1 MEKNRIRPVK
11 IGNGVRMSYSR
22 QKEVLEMPNLIEVQ
36 TESYKWFLEEGL
48 NEVFK
53 DISPIEDYSEHL
65 SLDFVSFVL
74 CEDDVKYSIE
84 ECKERDATYA
94 APLKVKVR
102 LRNKETE
109 EITEHDIFMGDLP
122 LMTATGTFI
131 INGAERVIVS
141 QLVRSPGIY
150 YAIGH
155 DKIGKELFS
164 ATVIPNRGAWLEYET
179 DSNDIFYVRVDRNRK
194 VPVTVLMRALDH
206 SVYDFSADPNKGWNI
221 DEEIH
226 SATNS
231 QITEFF
237 GEEPKILASIQK
249 DSSDN
254 YQDGLLELY
263 KKLRPGEPLSVDSA
277 ESLVRSMFFDARRYD
292 LAKVGRYKF
301 NKKLSLKN
309 RIAGCKLAED
319 VVDME
324 TGEVVAEAGVI
335 VTQELAITIQN
346 TGIGFVWLE
355 VEDRKVKVVSNRMV
369 DINAFL
375 DVDKVEL
382 GITEDVYY
390 FALKYIMDTYSDA
403 EERKEVIK
411 KNISKLIPKHITSW
425 DIFASINY
433 NIHLEYRTGNAD
445 DIDHLGNRRIRAV
458 GELLQNQYRI
468 GLSRMERVV
477 RERMTT
483 QDIEGVS
490 PQSLINIK
498 PVTAAV
504 KEFFGS
510 SQLSQFMDQN
520 NPLGELT
527 HKRRLSALGPGG
539 LSRDRAGFEVRDVH
553 YSHYG
558 RMCPIETP
566 EGPNIGLINSLAS
579 YARINEYG
587 FIEAPYRTVDK
598 TDPMN
603 PRVTDQV
610 IYLTADEEDNF
621 VVAQANETLNDSG
634 YFVHNNV
641 SGRFREETS
650 EFEKRKIDLMD
661 VSPKMVFSVA
671 TAMIPF
677 LENDDANRA
686 LMGSNMQR
694 QAVPLLV
701 TEAPV
706 VGTGMELKAAVDSGN
721 CVIAKK
727 DGVVDKSASNEIVI
741 KNNDGTRSS
750 YKLEKFSRSNQGTC
764 MNQRPI
770 ITKGDE
776 IKAGQVIGDG
786 PSTAGGE
793 IALGKNPLIGF
804 MTWEGYNYEDAVL
817 LSERLV
823 QEDVYTSVHINEYE
837 AEARDTKLGPE
848 EITRD
853 VPGVGDEAL
862 KDLDERGIIRIGAEV
877 RAGDILVGKVT
888 PKGETELT
896 AEERLL
902 RAIFGEKAREV
913 RDTSLRV
920 PHGEFGIIVD
930 AKVFTRENGDELS
943 PGVNQSVR
951 IYIAQKRKIQVGD
964 KMAGRHGNKGVVSRV
979 LPAEDM
985 PFLPN
990 GRPLDIVLNP
1000 LGVPSRMNIG
1010 QVLEIHLSLA
1020 AKVLGFNVST
1030 PVFDGANEYDIMDTL
1045 ELADDYVNTPL
1056 GEFEAKYKDS
1066 LEPELM
1072 KYLLENQEYRKQWEG
1087 VPINR
1092 DGKVRLR
1099 DGRTGEYFDGSVT
1112 VGFMHYLKLH
1122 HLVDDKIHARSTGPY
1137 SLVTQQP
1144 LGGKAQF
1151 GGQRFGEMEVWAL
1164 EAYGAAY
1171 TLQEILT
1178 VKSDDVVGRVKT
1190 YEAIIKGENI
1200 QEPGIPESFK
1210 VLLKELQSLA
1220 LDVTVLDENGNEI
1233 QMTEHIDYGD
1243 EELTPLI
1250 EGEENFGFGN
1260 NESFESA
1267 GFRETDAENLDEE
1280 INFNELADAENLDGD
1295 DFDE

>member
-1 MEKNRIRPVK
+1 MSFSTEKR
-11 IGNGVRMSYSR
+11 
-22 QKEVLEMPNLIEVQ
+22 VLDMPNLIEVQ
-36 TESYKWFLEEGL
+36 KNSYQWFLDEGL
-48 NEVFK
+48 REVFK
-53 DISPIEDYSEHL
+53 DISPIVDYTGNL
-65 SLDFVSFVL
+65 SLELVDYQL
-74 CEDDVKYSIE
+74 CKEDIKYSIE

-94 APLKVKVR
+94 APIKVNVH
-102 LRNKETE
+102 LRNEETG
-109 EITEHDIFMGDLP
+109 EIAQHDIFMGDLP
-122 LMTATGTFI
+122 LMTETGTFV

-150 YAIGH
+150 YAIDH
-155 DKIGKELFS
+155 DKFGKTLYS
-164 ATVIPNRGAWLEYET
+164 STVIPNRGAWLEYET
-179 DSNDIFYVRVDRNRK
+179 DSNDVFYVHVDRNRK
-194 VPVTVLMRALDH
+194 VPITVLIRALG
-206 SVYDFSADPNKGWNI
+206 FGTNQEII
-221 DEEIH
+221 DL
-226 SATNS
+226 
-231 QITEFF
+231 F
-237 GEEPKILASIQK
+237 GEEPKIMASLEK
-249 DSSDN
+249 DVSNSFET
-254 YQDGLLELY
+254 GVIELY
-263 KKLRPGEPLSVDSA
+263 KRLRPGEPEEVENATNLFMG
-277 ESLVRSMFFDARRYD
+277 MFFDARRYD
-292 LAKVGRYKF
+292 LAKVGRYKY
-301 NKKLSLKN
+301 NKKLALKN
-309 RIAGCKLAED
+309 RIAGHVLAED
-319 VVDME
+319 VIDPS
-324 TGEVVAEAGVI
+324 TGEVLFAAG
-335 VTQELAITIQN
+335 TTLTREDATAIQN
-346 TGIGFVWLE
+346 AAVPFVYIQTE
-355 VEDRKVKVVSNRMV
+355 EKNVKVLSNLMV
-369 DINAFL
+369 DLSEYVGF
-375 DVDKVEL
+375 DPKEV
-382 GITEDVYY
+382 GIHEAVYY
-390 FALKYIMDTYSDA
+390 PVLEKLLQEYDDEDELKAAIEANVS
-403 EERKEVIK
+403 ELV
-411 KNISKLIPKHITSW
+411 PKHITKE
-425 DIFASINY
+425 DIIASINY
-433 NIHLEYRTGNAD
+433 NIHLEYGIGNDD

-483 QDIEGVS
+483 QDKDTVT

-520 NPLGELT
+520 NPLSELT

-553 YSHYG
+553 YTHYG

-566 EGPNIGLINSLAS
+566 EGPNIGLINSLAT

-587 FIEAPYRTVDK
+587 FVEAPYRKLDK
-598 TDPMN
+598 SDPAN
-603 PRVTDQV
+603 PVVTDEV
-610 IYLTADEEDNF
+610 VYLTADEEDNYI
-621 VVAQANETLNDSG
+621 VAQANEPLDEDG
-634 YFVHNNV
+634 HFKKNNV

-650 EFEKRKIDLMD
+650 EFPKANVDLMD

-671 TAMIPF
+671 TSMIPF

-694 QAVPLLV
+694 QAVPLLR

-706 VGTGMELKAAVDSGN
+706 VGTGMEAKAAVDSGV
-721 CVIAKK
+721 CIVAKH
-727 DGVVDKSASNEIVI
+727 DGVVEMSSSEKIIVKCDDGTLDEYHVI
-741 KNNDGTRSS
+741 K
-750 YKLEKFSRSNQGTC
+750 FARSNQGNC

-770 ITKGDE
+770 VKKGDRVTKGM
-776 IKAGQVIGDG
+776 VIADG
-786 PSTAGGE
+786 ASTSNGE

-823 QEDVYTSVHINEYE
+823 QDDVYTSVHIEEYE

-853 VPGVGDEAL
+853 IPGVGDDAL

-913 RDTSLRV
+913 RDTSLKV
-920 PHGEFGIIVD
+920 PHGEYGIVVD

-943 PGVNQSVR
+943 PGVNQAVR
-951 IYIAQKRKIQVGD
+951 IYIAQKRKISVGD

-979 LPAEDM
+979 LPVEDM

-1020 AKVLGFNVST
+1020 AKALGFNVST
-1030 PVFDGANEYDIMDTL
+1030 PVFAGANENDIMDTL
-1045 ELADDYVNTPL
+1045 DLANDYVNL
-1056 GEFEAKYKDS
+1056 EWDEFEKKHGEE
-1066 LEPELM
+1066 LRPEVLQF
-1072 KYLLENQEYRKQWEG
+1072 LSENRDHRELWKG
-1087 VPINR
+1087 VPLSR

-1099 DGRTGEYFDGSVT
+1099 DGRTGEYFDSPVT
-1112 VGFMHYLKLH
+1112 IGHMHYLKLH

-1164 EAYGAAY
+1164 EAYGASY

-1200 QEPGIPESFK
+1200 PEPGVPESFK

-1220 LDVTVLDENGNEI
+1220 LDVRVLRDDN
-1233 QMTEHIDYGD
+1233 TEVKIMESVDYGETD
-1243 EELTPLI
+1243 LRHII
-1250 EGEENFGFGN
+1250 EGDRKYRDE
-1260 NESFESA
+1260 NESFRDH
-1267 GFRETDAENLDEE
+1267 GFTEKEFVGEELEDVELNEEPDDSDLENLSFDDDDYLGEE
-1280 INFNELADAENLDGD
+1280 
-1295 DFDE
+1295 